1 LLTVPDFVPFVAKKI
16 LAFAALFLEN
26 ENRFHLRRSLFL
38 LMLQAFI
45 VVFREGF
52 ESFLIVGIILAYLRR
67 IGEHRLVPAMY
78 WGIGASVLASAGL
91 GYMLNKGINESLW
104 EGIFGVATILLVG
117 SLVIHMWRAGAQ
129 MKRQMEMKLSRISSR
144 SSRRLAF
151 AGVFLFTLVMITKE
165 GMETVLMLFQ
175 IHDPKIVTGIVLG
188 VIGATAISW
197 AWVNF
202 GHLIN
207 IRRFFQVT
215 SIFLLLFMVQI
226 GIYSF
231 HEFSEAGVFPNSQ
244 ALHDATEVFSP
255 EGLYGRWFSL
265 IAIGACAVWLGGAWI
280 NDSLKKGRAASN
292 INQNP
297 HTTVVR

>member
-1 LLTVPDFVPFVAKKI
+1 
-16 LAFAALFLEN
+16 
-26 ENRFHLRRSLFL
+26 
-38 LMLQAFI
+38 MLQAFI

-52 ESFLIVGIILAYLRR
+52 ESFLIVGIILAYLHR

-78 WGIGASVLASAGL
+78 WGIGASLLASAGL
-91 GYMLNKGINESLW
+91 GYMLNKGVNESLW
-104 EGIFGVATILLVG
+104 EGVFGVATILLVG
-117 SLVIHMWRAGAQ
+117 TLVIHMWKAGAQ
-129 MKRQMEMKLSRISSR
+129 MKREMETKLSRISSR

-151 AGVFLFTLVMITKE
+151 AGVFLFTVVMITKE

-207 IRRFFQVT
+207 VRRFFQVT
-215 SIFLLLFMVQI
+215 AIFLLLFMVQI

-231 HEFSEAGVFPNSQ
+231 HEFSEAGVFPNSE

-255 EGLYGRWFSL
+255 DGLYGRWFSL
-265 IAIGACAVWLGGAWI
+265 IAIGACGVWLAGAWV
-280 NDSLKKGRAASN
+280 NDSIKKSRAAANINKKSGAAGN
-292 INQNP
+292 INQNAS
-297 HTTVVR
+297 TTAAR